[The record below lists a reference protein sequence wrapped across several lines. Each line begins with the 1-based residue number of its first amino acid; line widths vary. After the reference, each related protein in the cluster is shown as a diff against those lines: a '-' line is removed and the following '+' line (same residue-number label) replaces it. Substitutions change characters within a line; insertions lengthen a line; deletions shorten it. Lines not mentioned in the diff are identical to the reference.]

1 MQWKI
6 SCMRRNVCKSHVI
19 YTSIKPFLHL
29 SQNPTHNDRQFQSNH
44 NARQFMLIRRKRSQ
58 RVFVMN
64 GKEPRHDA
72 IFAVHIHRIL
82 NCRKRYQSIAYVYLI
97 RAYVI

>member
-44 NARQFMLIRRKRSQ
+44 NARQFMLIRRKHSQ

-72 IFAVHIHRIL
+72 IFAVHIHRTQL
-82 NCRKRYQSIAYVYLI
+82 
-97 RAYVI
+97 